1 MDLHKHYLSL
11 SSQYPNTYIK
21 EKEPLAPYTTLKIG
35 GPADLFIHTKTT
47 KDFESILSYISK
59 ENIPYTLLGNGS
71 NVLISDSGI
80 EGIVLKNSSQEIN
93 ILNKIESPVAPNP
106 NPSAHRQESDPNN
119 YLDFAKLDYDESEY
133 PQVKVEISSGTL
145 LPFAINTLLKE
156 GITGL
161 QWYAYIPGT
170 IGGAIWYNL
179 HGGSHHFSEILDT
192 ITYFDLKTGKKESS
206 KASSLNWDYDQSE
219 FQDKPNLVILSA
231 TFNLYKGDADKAQKV
246 VQAWILQKSKVQPM
260 NSAGSIFQ
268 NPPLEPCLKNWGE
281 QKSTGWIID
290 QELNLKGTRIGDA
303 QIGPQ
308 HANIFTNQGQA
319 TAKDF
324 YSLIKLVQDKVKQK
338 FNFKLELELKLLG
351 KH

>member
-1 MDLHKHYLSL
+1 MDLHQHYLSL
-11 SSQYPNTYIK
+11 SSQYPHIYIK
-21 EKEPLAPYTTLKIG
+21 EKEILAPYTTLKIG
-35 GPADLFIHTKTT
+35 GPADLFIHTKSAQ
-47 KDFESILSYISK
+47 DFESILSYISK
-59 ENIPYTLLGNGS
+59 ENLPYTLLGNGS
-71 NVLISDSGI
+71 NVLISDSGL
-80 EGIVLKNSSQEIN
+80 EGLVLKNSSQEIQ
-93 ILNKIESPVAPNP
+93 ILGDTTSGSSF
-106 NPSAHRQESDPNN
+106 NPSSHRKENHPDL
-119 YLDFAKLDYDESEY
+119 YLDFTKIDYDESEY

-156 GITGL
+156 GVTGL

-170 IGGAIWYNL
+170 IGGAVWYNL

-192 ITYFDLKTGKKESS
+192 ITYFDIKTGEKHTS
-206 KASSLNWDYDQSE
+206 KASSLNWDYDRSE
-219 FQDKPNLVILSA
+219 FQDKPELVILSA

-324 YSLIKLVQDKVKQK
+324 YSLIKLVQDKVKER
-338 FNFKLELELKLLG
+338 FNFKLQLELKLLG